1 MGVATEGEMLAEGA
15 PDVAM
20 SVSLESEPEN
30 VTATVTLDGLG
41 SSYEATAAASRS
53 HSDPATHIEF
63 ELAVSRALSRL
74 QHRIMEQIHEQID
87 RSADDV

>member
-1 MGVATEGEMLAEGA
+1 MLADRA

-20 SVSLESEPEN
+20 SVALESEPEN
-30 VTATVTLDGLG
+30 VTATVTLEGLAL
-41 SSYEATAAASRS
+41 SYEATAAAPRS
-53 HSDPATHIEF
+53 HSEPATHIEF

-74 QHRIMEQIHEQID
+74 QHRIMEQIHETID

>member
-1 MGVATEGEMLAEGA
+1 MGIATEGEMLADRA

-20 SVSLESEPEN
+20 SVALESEPEN
-30 VTATVTLDGLG
+30 VTATVTLEGLAL
-41 SSYEATAAASRS
+41 SYEATAAAPRS
-53 HSDPATHIEF
+53 HSEPATHIEF

-74 QHRIMEQIHEQID
+74 QHRIMEQIHETID